1 MKKYQL
7 HSNDLSTSL
16 VFYRALFNQ
25 MPEEIGPDRLRFE
38 TPKLQLSITEARV
51 PAIPTDP
58 FSLHVDEKDL
68 IEVYDRMRRFTAKQR
83 FREQCEELNGAIGL
97 TDPDGNQWIIG
108 DEQREVEFEKCY
120 IN

>member
-7 HSNDLSTSL
+7 QSNDLSTSL

-25 MPEEIGPDRLRFE
+25 MPEEIGVDRLSFD
-38 TPKLQLSITEARV
+38 TPQFQLSITEARV

-83 FREQCEELNGAIGL
+83 FREQCEELNGALGV